1 MGQSFAMDDATKAKI
16 EVLVKK
22 RRQLDK
28 NMKVKQ
34 EEFDALWKQTRIDAL
49 EVETELAILCEHTWK
64 RDNYLYAELYC
75 STCFIEQRRWK
86 RLDNE
91 RKKVSP

>member
-1 MGQSFAMDDATKAKI
+1 MDDATKAKI

-28 NMKVKQ
+28 DVNAKQ
-34 EEFDALWKQTRIDAL
+34 AELDALWGQARKDSTEIER
-49 EVETELAILCEHTWK
+49 ELAILCEHTWK
-64 RDNYLYAELYC
+64 RDNYPYAELYC
-75 STCFIEQRRWK
+75 SICFIEQMRWK

>member
-1 MGQSFAMDDATKAKI
+1 MDDERQTKI

-34 EEFDALWKQTRIDAL
+34 AEFDALWK
-49 EVETELAILCEHTWK
+49 
-64 RDNYLYAELYC
+64 
-75 STCFIEQRRWK
+75 
-86 RLDNE
+86 
-91 RKKVSP
+91 

>member
-1 MGQSFAMDDATKAKI
+1 MDEATTARI
-16 EVLVKK
+16 DSLVNK

-28 NMKVKQ
+28 DVESKKK
-34 EEFDALWKQTRIDAL
+34 EYDTLWEQSRRGAI
-49 EVETELAILCEHTWK
+49 EIENELAIICEHTWK
-64 RDNYLYAELYC
+64 RDNYPYAELYC
-75 STCFIEQRRWK
+75 SVCFIEKMLWK

>member
-1 MGQSFAMDDATKAKI
+1 MDDATKAKI
-16 EVLVKK
+16 DVLVKK

-28 NMKVKQ
+28 DMDAKK
-34 EEFDALWKQTRIDAL
+34 EEYDARWGQFRIDAT
-49 EVETELAILCEHTWK
+49 EIEKELAILCEHTWK

-75 STCFIEQRRWK
+75 STCFIEQMRWK